1 MLIGETIGVA
11 LSAVR
16 ANKLRSLLTML
27 GIVIGVAAVITM
39 VALGN
44 GAQQA
49 IQAQIDAL
57 GTNLLSVH
65 PGQSFQRGVAS
76 EQRVA
81 LTVDDATALGR
92 DGGPLLAEVVPELA
106 GNRQIKYGNRNI
118 NVSVNSTTSNY
129 FPVNKYELLA
139 GRYFTRGDDQ
149 NRRRVAVL
157 AGAVPRQLDANP
169 VGLIGQTIQI
179 GGIPF
184 EVVGVLIEKG
194 ATNSFN
200 NPDEQIFIPIQTGR
214 FRVFGH
220 DRVRSI
226 TVQVASTDSMNAG
239 LLTIERVMRREH
251 GIRPGGDNDFQI
263 RNRGDFLATREE
275 STRTFTFLLAG
286 IAAVSLLVGG
296 IGIMNIMLVSV
307 TERTREI
314 GVRKALGATKAN
326 ILTQFLVEAMVL
338 CLLGGV
344 VGVGVGIGGAV
355 ALSELANWNTQV
367 PPMAIGIAV
376 AFSGV
381 VGIFFGMWPAQRAAR
396 LDPIQALRYE

>member
-149 NRRRVAVL
+149 NRRREA
-157 AGAVPRQLDANP
+157 ARCKSRGPDRPD
-169 VGLIGQTIQI
+169 
-179 GGIPF
+179 
-184 EVVGVLIEKG
+184 
-194 ATNSFN
+194 
-200 NPDEQIFIPIQTGR
+200 NPDRWYSVRGGWRPDRKGR
-214 FRVFGH
+214 DQQLQQPGRADLH
-220 DRVRSI
+220 PDPDR
-226 TVQVASTDSMNAG
+226 TVSR
-239 LLTIERVMRREH
+239 IWP
-251 GIRPGGDNDFQI
+251 RPC
-263 RNRGDFLATREE
+263 
-275 STRTFTFLLAG
+275 
-286 IAAVSLLVGG
+286 AVHH
-296 IGIMNIMLVSV
+296 
-307 TERTREI
+307 R
-314 GVRKALGATKAN
+314 A
-326 ILTQFLVEAMVL
+326 
-338 CLLGGV
+338 GGV
-344 VGVGVGIGGAV
+344 NG
-355 ALSELANWNTQV
+355 LDERR
-367 PPMAIGIAV
+367 
-376 AFSGV
+376 
-381 VGIFFGMWPAQRAAR
+381 PAH
-396 LDPIQALRYE
+396 D